1 MTAPGQV
8 DEPSEIERLRA
19 ALGPHREDAVLV
31 SLERPHAVVAAI
43 LRDGEHGSELLL
55 IRRAQ
60 DERDPWSGHMA
71 LPGGHRSA
79 QDPDLIHAAIRETAE
94 EVGLDLTQHGE
105 FLGSLTRLQA
115 IARGRRQDLQILPLV
130 FALRGPSVTSP
141 DPREVDEV
149 VWAKL
154 SVLASGAAE
163 TTFAHEHEGRTH
175 ALPAFDVEGRV
186 VWGLTYRI
194 VCDLLSMLGAAPTGA
209 RPAG

>member
-1 MTAPGQV
+1 MPGHA
-8 DEPSEIERLRA
+8 DPPTDIDRLRA
-19 ALGPHREDAVLV
+19 ALSLQRDEAALV
-31 SLERPHAVVAAI
+31 SLDRPHAVVAAV
-43 LRDGEHGSELLL
+43 LREAGQGTELLL

-79 QDPDLIHAAIRETAE
+79 EDTDVIQTAVRETAE
-94 EVGLDLTQHGE
+94 EVGLDLTRDAE

-115 IARGRRQDLQILPLV
+115 MARGRPRDLQIVPLV
-130 FALRGPSVTSP
+130 FALHGPSTTSP

-154 SVLASGAAE
+154 AVLVSGAAE
-163 TTFAHEHEGRTH
+163 TTFDYEHEGQRY
-175 ALPAFDVEGRV
+175 ALPAYDVDGRV

-194 VCDLLSMLGAAPTGA
+194 VQDLLAVLGASCRDT
-209 RPAG
+209 PAEV